1 MTQQATEPLDAIAV
15 PRGEGEA
22 RWWFGQ
28 LAVIKATGEATGGAY
43 TLVEITVAPGYRT
56 PLHVHHREDEGFW
69 VLDGHA
75 TFTVGE
81 ETIEAPA
88 GTYLFGP
95 RDVPHWWAAGPD
107 GARVLYLFT
116 PAGIEGLIEDMS
128 VPAQTAA
135 KSSPCASTL
144 RAETLDSRRPAV
156 VPGRARPG
164 HLGRDAVAEVGDHR
178 EYGGPSTSTTA
189 RPNTSPSPPTPPT
202 LPSITSQT
210 ALALT

>member
-128 VPAQTAA
+128 VPAQT
-135 KSSPCASTL
+135 L
-144 RAETLDSRRPAV
+144 
-156 VPGRARPG
+156 
-164 HLGRDAVAEVGDHR
+164 
-178 EYGGPSTSTTA
+178 
-189 RPNTSPSPPTPPT
+189 TPPPRDLAPPRNAPEIARQYGCEI
-202 LPSITSQT
+202 LPMRVDTPR
-210 ALALT
+210 